1 MLGGQRQEEGDAQ
14 DAVQRRRSEN
24 FSRRERRKRRGR
36 GRRRGRR
43 REGLRARRDTCG
55 RVLELPFWAAG
66 HGCGQEKRIV
76 WDGRERALVFEKILN
91 IY

>member
-14 DAVQRRRSEN
+14 DAVQRRRSEK

-36 GRRRGRR
+36 RRR

>member
-1 MLGGQRQEEGDAQ
+1 MLGGQRQKEGDAQ

-24 FSRRERRKRRGR
+24 FSRRERRG
-36 GRRRGRR
+36 RGRR

>member
-24 FSRRERRKRRGR
+24 FSRRKRRG
-36 GRRRGRR
+36 RGRR

-55 RVLELPFWAAG
+55 RVLQLPFWAAG

>member
-14 DAVQRRRSEN
+14 DAVQRRRSEK
-24 FSRRERRKRRGR
+24 FSRRERRG
-36 GRRRGRR
+36 RGRR
-43 REGLRARRDTCG
+43 REGLRARRGTCG